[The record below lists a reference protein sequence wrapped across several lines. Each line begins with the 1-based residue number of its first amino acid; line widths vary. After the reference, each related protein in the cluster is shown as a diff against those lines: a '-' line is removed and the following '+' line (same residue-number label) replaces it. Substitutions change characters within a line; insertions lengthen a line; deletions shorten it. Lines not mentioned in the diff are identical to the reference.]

1 MMISC
6 PLCEKQE
13 KLAPIQ
19 EPFLC
24 QNFTKFSTTYKF
36 PLATAAAAALIISPN
51 GTRTSLIDSGGKL

>member
-1 MMISC
+1 MAITIVQLRGKRMMISC

-24 QNFTKFSTTYKF
+24 QNFTKEKIT
-36 PLATAAAAALIISPN
+36 
-51 GTRTSLIDSGGKL
+51 G